1 MPVYTCTIAEGTLT
15 SESKALLAAEIAR
28 IHAAV
33 NKVPPTYVNVNFSE
47 LPAGDVFVG
56 GEVGKPL
63 ILSGCARRG
72 HPQEALTRLALE
84 LASAA
89 ARISGLDKR
98 HVVVMI
104 QDVPA
109 RSWVEAG
116 MVLPEPGQEA
126 QWLEQAGP

>member
-1 MPVYTCTIAEGTLT
+1 MPVYTCTVAEGTLT
-15 SESKALLAAEIAR
+15 NESKSALAAEIGR

-33 NKVPPTYVNVNFSE
+33 NKVPSTYVNVNFSV
-47 LPAGDVFVG
+47 LPTGDVFVG

-63 ILSGCARRG
+63 IISGCARRG
-72 HPQEALTRLALE
+72 HPQEALTQLALE

-98 HVVVMI
+98 DVVVMI

-116 MVLPEPGQEA
+116 RVLPEPGQEA
-126 QWLEQAGP
+126 QWLDQA